1 LIRQGIRRDTVAVLT
16 AQLFYRLS
24 GFVLLMVLSRK
35 LGASDIGAF
44 FFAIAFAESLVV
56 LSHFGMGS
64 IMSRRVASAPAEA
77 ANHFAPVLGFRALS
91 APLYLI
97 IVAGIGAAF
106 TNASIPLLMAA
117 AVITLLEDFYFSFG
131 ALLLPRRKA
140 RYNVSVGVVVHS
152 VYIVVFLIG
161 MSIAPSL
168 AMLLGVTLFRAVALA
183 LGGAWLTH
191 TRLFRLRARQDWAT
205 VKAAVPFVLITAVH
219 VFRDQIGTLLLG
231 TKASYEEVAHFNM
244 AWRLVASA
252 YFVPTAV
259 CAVIVPLLTAHG
271 LTGDNKRL
279 MIRAAAG
286 VGAVGLTGAAI
297 AWFFAEPL
305 AAVMYGPM
313 ATSVVPIL
321 RTLAIVFPIGF
332 LALFLSLVLQ
342 ALYEEAHVLR
352 VLVLVTAANLVVS
365 WILIPRLGA
374 VGAAYAQIVSSSLQL
389 LILFWRLRTLHSLE
403 RRTDSPVYSDFPD
416 SSPFGRT

>member
-1 LIRQGIRRDTVAVLT
+1 MIRRGIRRDTVAVLT

-77 ANHFAPVLGFRALS
+77 ASHFAPVLGFRALS
-91 APLYLI
+91 APFYLV
-97 IVAGIGAAF
+97 IVLGIGAAF
-106 TNASIPLLMAA
+106 TNASVPLLAA
-117 AVITLLEDFYFSFG
+117 AALITLLEDFYFSFG
-131 ALLLPRRKA
+131 ALFLSLRKA
-140 RYNVSVGVVVHS
+140 TYNVSLGVVVHS
-152 VYIVVFLIG
+152 VYIAVFLIG
-161 MSIAPSL
+161 MWIAPSL
-168 AMLLGVTLFRAVALA
+168 TMLVGVTLFRAVTLV
-183 LGGAWLTH
+183 LGGAWLTQ
-191 TRLFRLRARQDWAT
+191 TRLFRMGARQDWAT
-205 VKAAVPFVLITAVH
+205 VKAALPFVLITALH

-231 TKASYEEVAHFNM
+231 TKASYEEVAHFNL

-252 YFVPTAV
+252 HFVPTAV

-271 LTGDNKRL
+271 LTRANKRL
-279 MIRAAAG
+279 MLRAAAG

-297 AWFFAEPL
+297 AWLKAEPL
-305 AAVMYGPM
+305 AAVMYG
-313 ATSVVPIL
+313 ALGTSVAPVL
-321 RTLAIVFPIGF
+321 RALAIVFPIGF

-352 VLVLVTAANLVVS
+352 VLLLVTAANLAVS

-374 VGAAYAQIVSSSLQL
+374 VGAAYAQIVSASLQL
-389 LILFWRLRTLHSLE
+389 LILSWRLYTLHSAE
-403 RRTDSPVYSDFPD
+403 RCTDSPVYTDFPD
-416 SSPFGRT
+416 GSP